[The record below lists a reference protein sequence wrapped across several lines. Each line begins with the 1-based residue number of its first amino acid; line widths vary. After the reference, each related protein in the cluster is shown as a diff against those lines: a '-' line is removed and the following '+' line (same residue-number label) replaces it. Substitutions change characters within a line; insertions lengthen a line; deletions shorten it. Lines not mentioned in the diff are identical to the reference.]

1 MSQESC
7 EICQLDITTVERVK
21 QMFQLGQEPEEIGVT
36 LGIDF
41 ESLQKHCQA
50 CIKRPRSQQ
59 ERYRELIE
67 QLEEDVG
74 HARQAMIGRPDSPG
88 LQQGYARIVTEY
100 RDAIAKNEDL
110 TKPEDTVTDLVVRVI
125 NPMIRETL
133 KGLTEEIAKLR
144 GELQAVGVAQD
155 VATKLLEEFFKRSAV
170 RLKTTS
176 TGAVVNMNSY
186 FGAVDDP
193 MKKDRATEK
202 TIQ

>member
-7 EICQLDITTVERVK
+7 EICELDITTVEQVK
-21 QMFQLGQEPEEIGVT
+21 QLYQSGQEPEEIGIT

-41 ESLQKHCQA
+41 ESLQKHCHA

-59 ERYRELIE
+59 ERYRELID

-74 HARQAMIGRPDSPG
+74 HARQAMIKRPDSPG

-100 RDAIAKNEDL
+100 RDAISKNEDL
-110 TKPEDTVTDLVVRVI
+110 IKPEDTVTDLIVRVI
-125 NPMIRETL
+125 NPLIRETL
-133 KGLTEEIAKLR
+133 KGITEEIAKLR
-144 GELQAVGVAQD
+144 GELQAAGIAPD
-155 VATKLLEEFFKRSAV
+155 IAAKLLEEFFKRSAI
-170 RLKTTS
+170 RLKATT
-176 TGAVVNMNSY
+176 TGAVINMNSY

-193 MKKDRATEK
+193 MKKDRTIEK